1 MAIVNL
7 PRVPLYWNTA
17 VLLHGTWA
25 RTFIVSKKR
34 FKQNGAFLNVSNF
47 ETEKQNDKLTKVRFL
62 HEYVRSMSMKLY
74 FTFTL
79 LYQQVSMGERM
90 VRNKGR
96 YAFRQYTKDK
106 PTKWGMKIWVKGAK
120 LGGGGWWC
128 DCNIVIENTVNI
140 I

>member
-34 FKQNGAFLNVSNF
+34 FKQSGAFLKVSNF
-47 ETEKQNDKLTKVRFL
+47 ETENQNDKLTKVRFL

-74 FTFTL
+74 QP
-79 LYQQVSMGERM
+79 YEQVSMGEQM

-96 YAFRQYTKDK
+96 YAFRQYIKDK

-120 LGGGGWWC
+120 LGRGGGGGAIPPELW
-128 DCNIVIENTVNI
+128 ILERAV
-140 I
+140 